1 MAELTTQAYEQI
13 VESYAKEKTNFLF
26 HNQGNVH
33 ALIVFK
39 SIFRNAV
46 SRVRIAAESLT
57 NPEVANNQEYLTAL
71 QVFLDRPETQLQIL
85 LSDAPQKP
93 FEYDL
98 FRMLRSHEAY
108 REGRVEIRDG
118 KGRNFRRNGLV
129 CHFCTADSR
138 MYRIETDITNRK
150 AECNFGDKST
160 TEFLER
166 IFDEAFRQETKVEW

>member
-13 VESYAKEKTNFLF
+13 VETYAKEKTNFLF

-57 NPEVANNQEYLTAL
+57 NLEVANNQEYLTAL
-71 QVFLDRPETQLQIL
+71 QIFLDRPETQLQIL

-118 KGRNFRRNGLV
+118 KSRNFRRNGLV

-166 IFDEAFRQETKVEW
+166 IFDEAFRQGTKVEW

>member
-1 MAELTTQAYEQI
+1 M
-13 VESYAKEKTNFLF
+13 
-26 HNQGNVH
+26 
-33 ALIVFK
+33 
-39 SIFRNAV
+39 
-46 SRVRIAAESLT
+46 RIAAESLT
-57 NPEVANNQEYLTAL
+57 NLEVANNQEYLTAL
-71 QVFLDRPETQLQIL
+71 QFFLDRPETQLQIL

-98 FRMLRSHEAY
+98 FRMLRGHEAY

-166 IFDEAFRQETKVEW
+166 IFDEAFRQGTKVEW

>member
-46 SRVRIAAESLT
+46 SKVRIAAESLT
-57 NPEVANNQEYLTAL
+57 NSEVANNDEYLKAL
-71 QVFLDRPETQLQIL
+71 KSFLDRPETHLQIL
-85 LSDAPQKP
+85 LSNAPENP
-93 FEYDL
+93 REYVL
-98 FRMLRSHEAY
+98 FNTLKSHEAY
-108 REGRVEIRDG
+108 RAGRIEVRDG

-138 MYRIETDITNRK
+138 MYRIETDVTNRK

-160 TEFLER
+160 TEFLEK
-166 IFDEAFRQETKVEW
+166 IFDEAFGQGTKVEW